1 MILLGIDC
9 GTQSTKTVAL
19 DGGTGK
25 LIASAAK
32 HYDVLPGCPRPHG
45 AKSLHMDRGG
55 RRNHR
60 KVLEQLAPVA
70 GEVRGIG
77 ISGQQHGFVPLD
89 REGQVIRPAKF
100 GAILRRWRNAS

>member
-32 HYDVLPGCPRPHG
+32 HYDVLPGLPSG
-45 AKSLHMDRGG
+45 HMEQNPSTWNRGG
-55 RRNHR
+55 R
-60 KVLEQLAPVA
+60 
-70 GEVRGIG
+70 
-77 ISGQQHGFVPLD
+77 
-89 REGQVIRPAKF
+89 
-100 GAILRRWRNAS
+100 